1 MNKFKK
7 FNSLKELI
15 KKPIFRASE
24 AREVGVSSSL
34 LCYYVQQGLI
44 ERVDRGV
51 YRGIEPVLD
60 VDFRWEDIILVTKS
74 ISGGV
79 VCLISALALYELTD
93 EIPRVHWIA
102 VDNTKSAPKRKGTK
116 IFRTRNIELGRTEIQ
131 VGSETITIFDKERT
145 IIDTFR
151 YMGKETAI
159 KALKNSLTTSS
170 EEKIDLK
177 KLQNYAKKLRVNI
190 TPYILAVTI

>member
-1 MNKFKK
+1 MDKLKK
-7 FNSLKELI
+7 FNYLKELL

-24 AREVGVSSSL
+24 ARQVGVSSSL

-51 YRGIEPVLD
+51 YRGTESILD
-60 VDFRWEDIILVTKS
+60 VDFRWEDLILVTKS

-79 VCLISALALYELTD
+79 VCLVSALALYELTD
-93 EIPRVHWIA
+93 EIPRMHWIA
-102 VDNTKSAPKRKGTK
+102 VANTKSAPKRKGTK
-116 IFRTRNIELGRTEIQ
+116 IFRTRNIDLGRTEIQ

-159 KALKNSLTTSS
+159 KALKNSLTTSRC
-170 EEKIDLK
+170 EKLILK
-177 KLQNYAKKLRVNI
+177 NFKVMQKNFEL
-190 TPYILAVTI
+190 ILPPIFWQ

>member
-1 MNKFKK
+1 MDKLKK
-7 FNSLKELI
+7 FNYLKELL

-24 AREVGVSSSL
+24 ARQVGVSSSL

-44 ERVDRGV
+44 ERVDRGG
-51 YRGIEPVLD
+51 YRGTESILD
-60 VDFRWEDIILVTKS
+60 VDFRWEDLILVTKS

-79 VCLISALALYELTD
+79 VCLVSALALYELTD
-93 EIPRVHWIA
+93 EIPRMHWIA
-102 VDNTKSAPKRKGTK
+102 VANTKSAPKRKGTK
-116 IFRTRNIELGRTEIQ
+116 IFRTRNIDLGRTEIQ

-159 KALKNSLTTSS
+159 KALKNSLTTSRC
-170 EEKIDLK
+170 EKLILK
-177 KLQNYAKKLRVNI
+177 NFKVMQKNFEL
-190 TPYILAVTI
+190 ILPPIFWQ